1 MKLIIQ
7 YRLGY
12 TSFAS
17 KPVWLDTWSLHRS
30 GYYMIPKLLHFY
42 MMLVELPYIG
52 PILVTW
58 ARHTSWTRRMK
69 NRLEGGQ

>member
-1 MKLIIQ
+1 
-7 YRLGY
+7 
-12 TSFAS
+12 
-17 KPVWLDTWSLHRS
+17 
-30 GYYMIPKLLHFY
+30 MIPKLLHFY